1 MQFIQREKVAA
12 AFLSIKA
19 LTMLAPKVREIKIC
33 EMRMQPIV
41 VIIKF
46 SDPQMVSL
54 TRSGSF
60 MSSSS
65 PRQQPF
71 PRKTSID
78 GNGGGMSDD
87 SMHEKYFKSVENT
100 PETRR
105 RNTSSVSSNPKHSSD
120 SSPQSPISP
129 QNNVSSWC
137 QWSIFESD
145 TNTTLL
151 FQSVKATRPSI
162 LSSLAFIET
171 PNSYLSSHKTDPV
184 LLNLDLTA
192 KPER

>member
-1 MQFIQREKVAA
+1 
-12 AFLSIKA
+12 
-19 LTMLAPKVREIKIC
+19 
-33 EMRMQPIV
+33 
-41 VIIKF
+41 
-46 SDPQMVSL
+46 MVSL

-60 MSSSS
+60 MSSS

-71 PRKTSID
+71 ARKTSID

-129 QNNVSSWC
+129 QNNVSFCRQFINYVNEFRSF
-137 QWSIFESD
+137 S
-145 TNTTLL
+145 